1 MVWPFRSPAVPPAQA
16 SSQPA
21 DCVHV
26 VSPFGNAVGGSEW
39 HALNLARALRRAGH
53 VVELWCNHREIV
65 APFDA
70 MPEIR
75 RTGPGPGQA
84 PERGN
89 LVLVGDFWEPGPWF
103 DAMQPRRIVQVLTVV
118 RSHRHE
124 WFRKV
129 LARRRCP
136 VEYVFSCDV
145 QRRLYD
151 LPGAVHPVPID
162 IDLFRPRADLV
173 RPDRFVVGRLSRD
186 VEAKHDFVNDPA
198 LYTQLLASGAQVRLM
213 GAHVIRQLLPQ
224 GHPGLQLLAAGSE
237 PAPQFLQGLDC
248 LFFRTGQAFDT
259 FAMVVFEAMAC
270 GLPVVV
276 HRWGGYAEYL
286 TDGLN
291 AFLFDTQSQALDI
304 LARLQ
309 RDPALRERVGRAAR
323 ATVETLYGKAAND
336 LRSDFYASAAPTR

>member
-1 MVWPFRSPAVPPAQA
+1 MSWLSGRPAEPPPVP
-16 SSQPA
+16 SSQPE
-21 DCVHV
+21 DRVHV

-53 VVELWCNHREIV
+53 EVDLWCNHREIV

-75 RTGPGPGQA
+75 RTGPGPGEA

-103 DAMQPRRIVQVLTVV
+103 HTMQPRRIVQVLTVV

-162 IDLFRPRADLV
+162 IDLFRPRAALV

-198 LYTQLLASGAQVRLM
+198 LYAQLLASGAQVRLM

-224 GHPGLQLLAAGSE
+224 GHPGLQLPAAGSE
-237 PAPQFLQGLDC
+237 PAIQFLHGLDC

-270 GLPVVV
+270 GLPVVA

-286 TDGLN
+286 TDGVD
-291 AFLFDTQSQALDI
+291 AFLFDTQAQALNI

-309 RDPALRERVGRAAR
+309 GDPALRERVGRAAR
-323 ATVETLYGKAAND
+323 ATVESLYGKAAND
-336 LRSDFYASAAPTR
+336 QRSSGYAGAAPAR